1 MENDKLLNEILKE
14 ENKNIFLKMEF
25 IINIL
30 DNFNDGVEMKNLLN
44 HKVNNLMNLQNEL
57 LNIYNQLLELIQL
70 NNQELEKLISMYKLL
85 KKDINNKN
93 NKNNN

>member
-1 MENDKLLNEILKE
+1 MNNEKILNEILKE
-14 ENKNIFLKMEF
+14 ENNNIFLKIEF

-30 DNFNDGVEMKNLLN
+30 NNFNNGVEMKHLLN
-44 HKVNNLMNLQNEL
+44 HKVNNIMNLQNEL

-70 NNQELEKLISMYKLL
+70 NNKELEKLISMYKLL

>member
-1 MENDKLLNEILKE
+1 MENNKLLNDILKE
-14 ENKNIFLKMEF
+14 ENKNIFLKIEF

-70 NNQELEKLISMYKLL
+70 NNKELEKLISMYKLL